1 MSHELPNEKEE
12 LSSKASEAE
21 ELAKDKDKVF
31 ETLNKASK
39 KTKNRKNRL
48 HQAKDNIDTLIRF
61 IKACVSGEYKN
72 FVKTNMILA
81 LSAILY
87 FISPFDAVP
96 DVIPTFGFLD
106 DMAIIAFV
114 ISIMKEELEAFSKWE
129 EEKDEQETPNQSKA

>member
-1 MSHELPNEKEE
+1 MKPELPNEQDE
-12 LSSKASEAE
+12 LSAKSSEAE
-21 ELAKDKDKVF
+21 ELAKDKEKVF
-31 ETLNKASK
+31 ETLDKATKKSK
-39 KTKNRKNRL
+39 VRKNRL

-81 LSAILY
+81 ISAILY

-96 DVIPTFGFLD
+96 DIIPTFGFLD

-114 ISIMKEELEAFSKWE
+114 ISIMKEELDAFALWE
-129 EEKDEQETPNQSKA
+129 ENKDSKEESQNNKK